1 MFRIGTALVVILAI
15 GAGLLVGT
23 LNSERVTLDLLWVQL
38 NWPLGLVVM
47 LFLAIGL
54 LLGIAVTWLAQ
65 VLPLRVRLRR
75 QEREA
80 PVQPDPLTTTND
92 D

>member
-1 MFRIGTALVVILAI
+1 MFRIGTTLIVILAI

-23 LNSERVTLDLLWVQL
+23 LNSDRVALDLLWVQL
-38 NWPLGLVVM
+38 DWPLGLLVM

-54 LLGIAVTWLAQ
+54 LLGIAISYVLQ
-65 VLPLRVRLRR
+65 VVPMRVQLRKEQR
-75 QEREA
+75 QTRA
-80 PVQPDPLTTTND
+80 SQDNLIPPSD